1 MLFDGGP
8 GMRWWVVGL
17 IGLAIVGGVAAWAA
31 PRLAGR
37 LAPIRVGLL
46 HSRTGAMKISE
57 ESMIEGEILALEEI
71 NARGGLLGGRPIEWV
86 IADGR
91 SDWPTF
97 AREAE
102 RLIQDEKVSVIFGCW
117 TSASRKSVRPIVE
130 RYHHLLFYPMA
141 YEGLEESP
149 NIVYFGAA
157 PNQQVIPAIKW
168 SYDRLK
174 ARKYFL
180 AGSDYIWPHAVNAI
194 ARDYAGAIGAEI
206 VGEEYVLN
214 GSPAVEPLVD
224 AIKRARPDVVI
235 STVVGDT
242 NLAFYRKL
250 AEAGL
255 GPKEVPVIS
264 FSIAEDEL
272 RHLPV
277 RDMVGDY
284 ATWDYFQSLDSEA
297 NRQFVRKFKARYGED
312 RVTSDVIEA
321 AYNSVR
327 LWAQSVDEAETDEV
341 AAVIKAVRRQSMDA
355 PEGIISIDG
364 PTLHTW
370 RPVYIGRIRGDG
382 QFDVV
387 WSSEKTVRPIPYP
400 NSRSQASWDAF
411 LEELHQAWNGWA
423 NPGRRAGAPV
433 RPGAGAPAEPGS
445 PRPAAGPPALKG
457 RPGRRPAR
465 ASPPPRRPRRPTH
478 APAPEVTGPRR
489 PVRGDGRVESQS
501 IGCLIRNPVGCPSRR
516 GPAISIPRPDRGP
529 AAASVRPS
537 QNAELRCDPS

>member
-1 MLFDGGP
+1 
-8 GMRWWVVGL
+8 MRRWVFGL
-17 IGLAIVGGVAAWAA
+17 IGLAIAGTAAAIAA

-37 LAPIRVGLL
+37 LTPIRVGLL

-57 ESMIEGEILALEEI
+57 ESMVDGEILALEEI
-71 NARGGLLGGRPIEWV
+71 NARGGLLGGRPVEWV

-102 RLIQDEKVSVIFGCW
+102 RLIQEEKVSVIFGCW
-117 TSASRKSVRPIVE
+117 TSASRKSVKPVVE
-130 RYHHLLFYPMA
+130 RHHHLLFYPMA

-157 PNQQVIPAIKW
+157 PNQQVIPAVKW

-206 VGEEYVLN
+206 VGEEYVLY
-214 GSPAVEPLVD
+214 GSTSVDTLVE

-242 NLAFYRKL
+242 NLVFYRKL

-264 FSIAEDEL
+264 FSIAEEEL

-284 ATWDYFQSLDSEA
+284 AAWDYFQSLDTQA
-297 NRQFVRKFKARYGED
+297 NREFVAKFKARYGGD

-321 AYNSVR
+321 AYDSVR
-327 LWAQSVDEAETDEV
+327 LWAQSVEEAETDNV
-341 AAVIKAVRRQSMDA
+341 AAVIKTVRRQSMSA
-355 PEGIISIDG
+355 PEGIISID
-364 PTLHTW
+364 PTTLHAW

-387 WSSEKTVRPIPYP
+387 WNSEKTVRPIPFP
-400 NSRSQASWDAF
+400 TSRTQSHWEAF

-423 NPGRRAGAPV
+423 NPGNDAGPEPAPARRP
-433 RPGAGAPAEPGS
+433 PAEPGAPAS
-445 PRPAAGPPALKG
+445 KPGPPPPRPAEPSPALKAVPKAKAAVPG
-457 RPGRRPAR
+457 RGRGAPARPGVASRPGF
-465 ASPPPRRPRRPTH
+465 PPTR
-478 APAPEVTGPRR
+478 
-489 PVRGDGRVESQS
+489 
-501 IGCLIRNPVGCPSRR
+501 
-516 GPAISIPRPDRGP
+516 
-529 AAASVRPS
+529 
-537 QNAELRCDPS
+537 